1 MKKEKNITDD
11 AKLRQL
17 AEKALEAAPAGQ
29 DDLSGMS
36 PEDMAG
42 LIHELRVHQIELK
55 MQNEELRRIQG
66 ELEKARDRYSHLYD
80 FAPVGYFSLSEKG
93 IIEEVNLT
101 GAAMIGI
108 ERTALIGNPFSR
120 FVQRDDQDIFYKHR
134 HRLLETETSRS
145 CELRLVKKD
154 GHEFHARLEYMVIR
168 NKGEE
173 FRLIRA
179 AVSDITERKQIEEAL
194 QKSSEKIKLFAYSIS
209 HDLKSPAIGLYGLTK
224 RLHKDYADILD
235 DKGKTYCEQILKIA
249 GQIAAL
255 VEQIN
260 VFIVTKEAPLTIE
273 RLALKEVL
281 QVIREEFSSQLSHRE
296 IRWSEPDDIPEIEA
310 DRLCLI
316 RALRN
321 LVDNALKYGGE
332 ALSEI
337 NIKYKGSGEFHIL
350 SVKDNGTVPT
360 KQGSQQ
366 DIFAPFVRGKTS
378 KGTQGSGL
386 GLTIIKEIAEKH
398 GGEVWLDHGKE
409 RGSTFY
415 ISISKNLQRRR

>member
-17 AEKALEAAPAGQ
+17 AEKALDAAPAGQ

-36 PEDMAG
+36 PKDMAG

-80 FAPVGYFSLSEKG
+80 FAPVGYFTLSEKG

-101 GAAMIGI
+101 GAAMVGI
-108 ERTALIGNPFSR
+108 ERSALIGKPFSR

-134 HRLLETETSRS
+134 QRLLETETSQS

-154 GHEFHARLEYMVIR
+154 GHEFHARLECVVIK
-168 NKGEE
+168 NKGKE

-179 AVSDITERKQIEEAL
+179 AISDITERKQIEEAL

-209 HDLKSPAIGLYGLTK
+209 HDLKSPAIALYGLTK
-224 RLHKDYADILD
+224 RLHKDYEDILD
-235 DKGKTYCEQILKIA
+235 EKGQRYCERILKTA

-260 VFIVTKEAPLTIE
+260 VFISTKEAPLNIE
-273 RLALKEVL
+273 RLAPKEVL
-281 QVIREEFSSQLSHRE
+281 QVIREEFSSQLNLRE

-321 LVDNALKYGGE
+321 LVDNALKYGGD

-337 NIKYKGSGEFHIL
+337 DIKYKGSGEFHIL

-360 KQGSQQ
+360 KQDSQQ

-378 KGTQGSGL
+378 KGIQGSGL
-386 GLTIIKEIAEKH
+386 GLTILKEIAEKH
-398 GGEVWLDHGKE
+398 GGEVWFEHGHE
-409 RGSTFY
+409 RGVTFY
-415 ISISKNLQRRR
+415 ISILKNIQL

>member
-17 AEKALEAAPAGQ
+17 AEKALDAAPAGQ

-36 PEDMAG
+36 PKDMAG

-101 GAAMIGI
+101 GAAMVGI
-108 ERTALIGNPFSR
+108 ERSALIGKPFSR

-134 HRLLETETSRS
+134 QRLLETETSQS
-145 CELRLVKKD
+145 CELRLVKND
-154 GHEFHARLEYMVIR
+154 GHEFHARLECVVIK

-179 AVSDITERKQIEEAL
+179 AISDITERKQIEEAL

-209 HDLKSPAIGLYGLTK
+209 HDLKSPANGLYGLTK

-235 DKGKTYCEQILKIA
+235 EKGQRYCERILKTA
-249 GQIAAL
+249 GQIAEL

-260 VFIVTKEAPLTIE
+260 VFISTKELSLNIE
-273 RLALKEVL
+273 RLAPKEVL
-281 QVIREEFSSQLSHRE
+281 QVIREEFSSQLNLRE

-321 LVDNALKYGGE
+321 LVDNALKYGGD

-337 NIKYKGSGEFHIL
+337 DIKYKGSGEFHIL

-360 KQGSQQ
+360 KQDSQQ

-378 KGTQGSGL
+378 KGIQGSGL
-386 GLTIIKEIAEKH
+386 GLTILKEIAEKH
-398 GGEVWLDHGKE
+398 GGEVWFEHGHE
-409 RGSTFY
+409 RGVTFY
-415 ISISKNLQRRR
+415 ISILKNIQL